1 MDRWR
6 ELELMVHLAELGSLT
21 RAAEAMGTSN
31 AAASRALAALEARLG
46 ARLVERSTRRLSL
59 TEQGDRF
66 VRQCRSAMAEIKE
79 AENEVN
85 AATLNPTGT
94 LRLTASV
101 SFAVH
106 HVAPLLPSYTARW
119 PNVRVHVVTAN
130 RYVDVVDNNIDLA
143 IRTREYEAD
152 SGLTIRRLA
161 TTRRLLA
168 ASPAY
173 LSRFGTPR
181 RPEDLAGHRM
191 LIYSYANRPDEL
203 RLSSPQGT
211 QTVRIEPFLES
222 NEGQVV
228 REAALNGLGI
238 LVQPT
243 YIIHDDLV
251 GGRLVP
257 LLEDWDL
264 PRLTISFAYPSR
276 RHLPAKVRSFIDHMS
291 EHFARQGYE
300 RRWTARFG

>member
-1 MDRWR
+1 
-6 ELELMVHLAELGSLT
+6 MVRLAELGSLS
-21 RAAEAMGTSN
+21 RAAEALGTSN

-59 TEQGDRF
+59 TEQGERF
-66 VRQCRSAMAEIKE
+66 VRQCRSAMAEIVE

-101 SFAVH
+101 SFAVRH
-106 HVAPLLPSYTARW
+106 IAPLLPSYTARW
-119 PNVRVHVVTAN
+119 PNVRVNVVTAN
-130 RYVDVVDNNIDLA
+130 RYYDVIDNNIDLA

-173 LSRFGTPR
+173 LSRHGTPR

-191 LIYSYANRPDEL
+191 LIYSYANRPEEL
-203 RLSSPQGT
+203 PLTSGGETR
-211 QTVRIEPFLES
+211 TVRIEPFLES

-238 LVQPT
+238 LVQPA

-264 PRLTISFAYPSR
+264 PRLTISFAYPGR
-276 RHLPAKVRSFIDHMS
+276 RHLPAKVRSFIDHMV
-291 EHFARQGYE
+291 EHFERQGYE